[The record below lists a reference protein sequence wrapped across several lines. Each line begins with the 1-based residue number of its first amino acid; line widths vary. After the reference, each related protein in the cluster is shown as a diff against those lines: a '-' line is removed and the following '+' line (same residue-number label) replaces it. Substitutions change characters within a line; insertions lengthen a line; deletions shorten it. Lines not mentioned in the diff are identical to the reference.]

1 MLACGAKYMAE
12 WSYCN
17 NMLSEKMFSFNSE
30 QENEES
36 KAPTLIF
43 YSLIFID
50 DYAISSG
57 SDGYLYIWK
66 DEKVVKRQNA
76 HPKDPIL
83 TLYTSINSKIFVS
96 GANNGTVI
104 IWHFSSSL
112 IIQKLD

>member
-1 MLACGAKYMAE
+1 MAE

-17 NMLSEKMFSFNSE
+17 SILSEKMYSFNSE
-30 QENEES
+30 QEEDIKNAS
-36 KAPTLIF
+36 IIF

-66 DEKVVKRQNA
+66 DQKVVKRQNA
-76 HPKDPIL
+76 HPNKEPIL
-83 TLYTSINSKIFVS
+83 SLYTSINSKIFVS
-96 GANNGTVI
+96 GASNGTVI